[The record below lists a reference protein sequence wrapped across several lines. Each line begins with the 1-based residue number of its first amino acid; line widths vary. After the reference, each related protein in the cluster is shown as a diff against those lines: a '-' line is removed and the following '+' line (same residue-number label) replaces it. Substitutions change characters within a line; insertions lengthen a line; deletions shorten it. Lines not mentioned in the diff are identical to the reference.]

1 MKPAIPIILAVI
13 LAAGMTPAWTQVEPG
28 ALAPDLLGRTYDGTD
43 LLVSSHRGKVVV
55 ASFWASWC
63 GPCQQELP
71 MLEGMQK
78 IMGQERVKVVA
89 ISVEG
94 KEQFKQIGK
103 AAQSLSLTFVH
114 DTSGGIADAYGVKG
128 IPHLVIIGKD
138 GRLLKKFVGYSERQ
152 VKGVIEQ
159 VQAALNEK

>member
-1 MKPAIPIILAVI
+1 
-13 LAAGMTPAWTQVEPG
+13 
-28 ALAPDLLGRTYDGTD
+28 
-43 LLVSSHRGKVVV
+43 
-55 ASFWASWC
+55 
-63 GPCQQELP
+63 

-128 IPHLVIIGKD
+128 IPHLVVIGKD

-159 VQAALNEK
+159 VQAALNEQ